1 MKALVLGATGHIGA
15 HVVRALLADGH
26 QVRAAYRHDCYLH
39 VLEGLPVERVR
50 VDLESL
56 EGLPEAL
63 RSCLWVFHAAGAYPG
78 PRERHD
84 EAVARAVHT
93 TRRVLD
99 AFRQAAPERVVF
111 TSSASTIRRVPGRL
125 ATEQDA
131 EPWSPHL
138 SSAHGT
144 DMPPSAK
151 RQVGGRP
158 LYATVKIAM
167 EREVLRVAGE
177 GIPVVIVNPSVCIG
191 EYDAHRFSGRAV
203 LFLAKARLPF
213 YIEYMLNAVYTG
225 DVGVGH
231 VRAAER
237 GRLGERYLLAGHN
250 VALKDFASMV
260 AHAIGAPPPR
270 WRVPYGLALA
280 VSAASELI
288 ARVAGTE
295 PMLPRSAVQASR
307 QGLGLDATKAKTEL
321 GLPQTPLEEA
331 IARSIAWFKAHGYL
345 ESGRGLLDPR

>member
-1 MKALVLGATGHIGA
+1 MARALVLGSTGHIGA
-15 HVVRALLADGH
+15 HIVRALLAEGH
-26 QVRAAYRHDCYLH
+26 DVRAAYRNERFLA
-39 VLEGLPVERVR
+39 VLDELPVERVR
-50 VDLESL
+50 VDLDTL

-63 RSCLWVFHAAGAYPG
+63 RSCPWVFHAAGAYPG

-84 EAVARAVHT
+84 EAIGRAVRT

-111 TSSASTIRRVPGRL
+111 TSSAATIRRVPGRL

-131 EPWSPHL
+131 EPWP
-138 SSAHGT
+138 T
-144 DMPPSAK
+144 QE
-151 RQVGGRP
+151 RRP
-158 LYATVKIAM
+158 LYAAVKIAM

-177 GIPVVIVNPSVCIG
+177 GMPVVIVNPSVCLG
-191 EYDAHRFSGRAV
+191 EYDAHYFSGRAIL
-203 LFLAKARLPF
+203 LFAKARLPF

-225 DVGVGH
+225 DVGLGH
-231 VRAAER
+231 VRAAAR

-250 VALKDFASMV
+250 VALKEFASMV
-260 AHAIGAPPPR
+260 ARATGAPAPR

-295 PMLPRSAVQASR
+295 PLLPRSAVQASR
-307 QGLGLDATKAKTEL
+307 QGPGLDATKAKTEL

-331 IARSIAWFKAHGYL
+331 IARAVAWFRAHGDL
-345 ESGRGLLDPR
+345 